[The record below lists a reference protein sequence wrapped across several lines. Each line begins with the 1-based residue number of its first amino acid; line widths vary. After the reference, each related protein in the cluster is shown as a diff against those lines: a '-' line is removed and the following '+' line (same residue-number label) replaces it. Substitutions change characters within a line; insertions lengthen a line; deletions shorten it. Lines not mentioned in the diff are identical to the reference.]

1 MADSLRCPFRQGVRV
16 EVVDRS
22 QVSRTRLAVV
32 DTVIGGRI
40 RLLYEDGG
48 LGSSGEVLS
57 DFWCH
62 KQSPLLHPVGWSE
75 RVGHS
80 IKETGE
86 KKPRYRQINKILVQ
100 TCRKFNTSKLK
111 KTDPHT

>member
-32 DTVIGGRI
+32 DTVIGGRL
-40 RLLYEDGG
+40 RLLYEDAG
-48 LGSSGEVLS
+48 LGPSGEVLS

-62 KQSPLLHPVGWSE
+62 MQSPLVHHVGWSE
-75 RVGHS
+75 TVDHS
-80 IKETGE
+80 IKETDTNVNMGSHPAFRRVHQNSVPDQF
-86 KKPRYRQINKILVQ
+86 KKVCGY
-100 TCRKFNTSKLK
+100 TF
-111 KTDPHT
+111 

>member
-1 MADSLRCPFRQGVRV
+1 M

-32 DTVIGGRI
+32 DTVIGGRL

-48 LGSSGEVLS
+48 LGPSGEVLS

-62 KQSPLLHPVGWSE
+62 MQSPLVHPVGWSE

-80 IKETGE
+80 IKKTGE
-86 KKPRYRQINKILVQ
+86 KKLWHLWIESILE
-100 TCRKFNTSKLK
+100 TCR
-111 KTDPHT
+111 

>member
-1 MADSLRCPFRQGVRV
+1 M

-32 DTVIGGRI
+32 DTVIGGRL

-48 LGSSGEVLS
+48 LGPSGEVLS

-62 KQSPLLHPVGWSE
+62 MHSPLVHPVGWSE

-80 IKETGE
+80 IKKTGE
-86 KKPRYRQINKILVQ
+86 
-100 TCRKFNTSKLK
+100 RKLWYLWIESSLET
-111 KTDPHT
+111 HR